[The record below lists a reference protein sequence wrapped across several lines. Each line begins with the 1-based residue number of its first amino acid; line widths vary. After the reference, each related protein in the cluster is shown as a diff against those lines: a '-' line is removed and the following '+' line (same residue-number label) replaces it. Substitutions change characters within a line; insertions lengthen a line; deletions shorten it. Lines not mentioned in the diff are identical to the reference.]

1 MLSQGAHTVEWEQ
14 MVITWEAD
22 HSKPDPYVV
31 VKSGKY
37 QPLRN
42 ISYTDLIT
50 IGLTEA
56 DVKLLLA
63 KQEEDL
69 VSQGVPPLH
78 EKWNASAFIIAG
90 LGLEDLQ

>member
-1 MLSQGAHTVEWEQ
+1 M
-14 MVITWEAD
+14 
-22 HSKPDPYVV
+22 

-37 QPLRN
+37 QPVQN

-56 DVKLLLA
+56 DVKLLLV

-78 EKWNASAFIIAG
+78 KKWNVSTFIIAG
-90 LGLEDLQ
+90 LGLEESSVSNYFIYD

>member
-1 MLSQGAHTVEWEQ
+1 
-14 MVITWEAD
+14 MVITWESD
-22 HSKPDPYVV
+22 HSKSNLYVL
-31 VKSGKY
+31 VKYGKY
-37 QPLRN
+37 QPLQN

-56 DVKLLLA
+56 DVKLLLV

-78 EKWNASAFIIAG
+78 KKWNASTFIIAG
-90 LGLEDLQ
+90 LGLEESSVSNYLIYD